1 MGTVCFK
8 EGCSKRIL
16 KLEQKFASTEQFIK
30 EIETN
35 IELINS
41 EKASL
46 KERLNQ
52 QEATS
57 LKLVDENKLL
67 KEKIVSLEKSVND
80 LENQKIEK
88 DIEIKYEAPVLE
100 DNLNEEKVI
109 ERSNSLNYCAQ
120 CQVVVSVG
128 SMDEHFNGRRHK
140 MKSVNQ
146 ESEISSCLGIFG
158 LTLSTTRLELKEE
171 FSKFGP
177 VIVYLIRDGLTGCSK
192 GYAFLYYESV
202 ENAKTAKETMW
213 DQEFNGGPIRI
224 EFSNTKRPH
233 TRTPGVYKGKPTA
246 VQEQ

>member
-80 LENQKIEK
+80 LENQKIEN
-88 DIEIKYEAPVLE
+88 DIGIK
-100 DNLNEEKVI
+100 
-109 ERSNSLNYCAQ
+109 
-120 CQVVVSVG
+120 
-128 SMDEHFNGRRHK
+128 
-140 MKSVNQ
+140 
-146 ESEISSCLGIFG
+146 
-158 LTLSTTRLELKEE
+158 
-171 FSKFGP
+171 
-177 VIVYLIRDGLTGCSK
+177 
-192 GYAFLYYESV
+192 
-202 ENAKTAKETMW
+202 
-213 DQEFNGGPIRI
+213 
-224 EFSNTKRPH
+224 
-233 TRTPGVYKGKPTA
+233 
-246 VQEQ
+246 